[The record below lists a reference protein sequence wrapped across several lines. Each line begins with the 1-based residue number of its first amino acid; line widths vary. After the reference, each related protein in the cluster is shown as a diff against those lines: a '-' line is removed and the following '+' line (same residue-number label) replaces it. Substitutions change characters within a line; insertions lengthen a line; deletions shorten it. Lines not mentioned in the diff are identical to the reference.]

1 MAGQN
6 RFLLSE
12 TQRRADTARSSCVFI
27 SYRRSDEVIAKE
39 MAAFLAANGIDFW
52 LDLRSL
58 DVGRA
63 RALGDDLA
71 LADAIEKGLDG
82 CTHLL
87 GILSATTFDS
97 AWVPYEIGSARGRER
112 PVAHV
117 IERSVQDFQIP
128 AFVRLG
134 TPIADQAAL
143 RSWIRS
149 VSSVLLDSRQA
160 STTPAGVQAILPSVR
175 SLRL

>member
-12 TQRRADTARSSCVFI
+12 MQRRAATARSSCVFI
-27 SYRRSDEVIAKE
+27 SYRRNDEAIAKE
-39 MAAFLAANGIDFW
+39 IAAFLTINGIDYW

-58 DVGRA
+58 EVGRA

-128 AFVRLG
+128 AFIRLG

-143 RSWIRS
+143 RSWMRS
-149 VSSVLLDSRQA
+149 VSNVLLDSRQA
-160 STTPAGVQAILPSVR
+160 STMPAGVQALLPPVR
-175 SLRL
+175 PLRL